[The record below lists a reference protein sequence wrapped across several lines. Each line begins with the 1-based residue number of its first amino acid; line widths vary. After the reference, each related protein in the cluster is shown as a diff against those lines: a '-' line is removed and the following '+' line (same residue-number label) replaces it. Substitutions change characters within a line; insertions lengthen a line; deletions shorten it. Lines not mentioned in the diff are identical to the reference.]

1 MKDEMMEA
9 PEASPLD
16 DIISK
21 VESYIQDPKMA
32 TSETLG
38 ELKADLIDLK
48 SVIDEEEKPEGMDED
63 MGKDRDGGLAIM
75 IGRNK

>member
-1 MKDEMMEA
+1 MNEEMPEMEG
-9 PEASPLD
+9 SPLD
-16 DIISK
+16 EIISR